1 MTRHALTPFE
11 ARWLAEA
18 TRLREAHVGPLEDAA
33 ANRAARAAGG
43 DLEARLCHR
52 ALALDIDKGGLRQRL
67 VDWSQQARW
76 AGMVIAILAVLA
88 GTSLGASVLGDGQ
101 RPVNVVWALGG
112 LLGIHSLTLI
122 AWFAG
127 LALPGLG
134 HGSLAGRLWLSVTQ
148 WLGRRHGDAWLP
160 EAGLSI
166 ARRGRMVPAWLGRLS
181 HGMWLLTLTSALIT
195 LLVML
200 STRRYDFTWET
211 TILSRDVF
219 VGLVDGLGALPRVFG
234 LSMPNADMVMRA
246 AGPDPATGDR
256 QVWSLW
262 LISALILYGVIPR
275 AMLWLWCSWRWRTF
289 TEGFRLDVEEPGHAR
304 LARALMPASE
314 GAIVTDAAPGSLPQ
328 FRTGH
333 VEHHAGARQLGV
345 ALELG
350 PDLTWPPE
358 HWPPTQLGG
367 RLDSRDER
375 RETLDQLSTHPVH
388 RLLVAID
395 TRLSPD
401 RGSRALMAELSRY
414 TDVMAVWMRGHG
426 ARADLWREVLLE
438 LGIAETDLFV
448 DENEAR
454 QWLEADDE

>member
-1 MTRHALTPFE
+1 
-11 ARWLAEA
+11 
-18 TRLREAHVGPLEDAA
+18 
-33 ANRAARAAGG
+33 
-43 DLEARLCHR
+43 
-52 ALALDIDKGGLRQRL
+52 
-67 VDWSQQARW
+67 
-76 AGMVIAILAVLA
+76 MVIAILAVLA

-112 LLGIHSLTLI
+112 LLGIHALTLI

-134 HGSLAGRLWLSVTQ
+134 NGSLAGRLWLSVTQ

-200 STRRYDFTWET
+200 STRRYDFIWET

-234 LSMPNADMVMRA
+234 LSMPDADMVMRA
-246 AGPDPATGDR
+246 AAPDPATGDR

-333 VEHHAGARQLGV
+333 VEHHAGAQQLGV

-367 RLDSRDER
+367 RLDSRNER

-448 DENEAR
+448 DESGAR
-454 QWLEADDE
+454 HWLEADDE